1 MHTSTPIVHFVVFIA
16 MYRGRK
22 IAAAATAATAASLL
36 SEPLLSETNHPVG
49 NDDGIDAE
57 VQHDMA
63 GGVIVTAAV
72 CLLAAAGCKLP
83 CSYIIFYVPVVRCL
97 CDVSQSFVVPYFF
110 TVAASAAAMVSIQS
124 IVVFL
129 AGGVCCLNALSVIHR
144 QHLMNSSPS
153 K

>member
-1 MHTSTPIVHFVVFIA
+1 MHFVVFTV

-22 IAAAATAATAASLL
+22 IAAAATAASLL

-83 CSYIIFYVPVVRCL
+83 CSYIIFCTVVRCL
-97 CDVSQSFVVPYFF
+97 HDVSQSFVVPYFF

-129 AGGVCCLNALSVIHR
+129 AGGVCCLNAPSVIHR